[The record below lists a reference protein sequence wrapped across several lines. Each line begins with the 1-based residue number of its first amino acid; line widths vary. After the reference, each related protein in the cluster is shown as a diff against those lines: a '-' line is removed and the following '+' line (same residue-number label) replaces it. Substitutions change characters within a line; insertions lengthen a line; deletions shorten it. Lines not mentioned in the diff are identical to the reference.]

1 MSMDISDFYQT
12 FFDEADELLADMEQ
26 HLLVLQPEAPDAEQ
40 LNAIFRAA
48 HSIKGGAGTFGFSVL
63 QETTHLM
70 ENLLDEAR
78 RGEMQLNTDIINLF
92 LETKDIMQEQLDAY
106 KQSQEPDAASFDYI
120 CQALRQLALE
130 AKGETPSAVTRLSV
144 VAKSEPQDEQS
155 RNQLPRRIIL
165 SRLKAGEVD
174 LLEEELGHLTTLTDV
189 VKGVDS
195 LSAILPGD
203 IAEDDITAVL
213 CFVIEADQITFETV
227 EVSPKISTPPVLK
240 LAAEQA
246 PTGRVEREKT
256 TRSSESTSIRVAV
269 EKVDQL
275 INLVGELVI
284 TQSML
289 AQRSSELD
297 PVNHGDLITSMGQLQ
312 RNARDLQES
321 VMSIRMMPME
331 YVFSRYPRLVRDL
344 AGKLGKQ
351 VELTLVGSST
361 ELDKSLI
368 ERIIDPLTHLVR
380 NSLDHGI
387 ELPEKR
393 LAAGKNSVGNL
404 ILSAEHQGGNICI
417 EVTDDGAGLNRE
429 RILAKA
435 ASQGLTVSENMSD
448 DEVAMLIFAPGFS
461 TAEQVTDVSGRG
473 VGMDVVK
480 RNIQEMGGHVE
491 IQSKQGTGTT
501 IRILLPL
508 TLAILD
514 GMSVRVAD
522 EVFILPLNAVMESL
536 QPREAINF
544 MVITKGAGR
553 IAEVGARFV
562 LDGMPGKQ
570 MAIDAD
576 LNAGLI
582 GEDEAK
588 KRRSEVTQEADF
600 YGSMDGASKFVRG
613 DAIAGILIMV
623 INVVGGLLVGVL
635 QHGMSMGHAAESYTL
650 LTIGDGLVA
659 QIPALVISTAA
670 GVIVTRVSTDQDV
683 GEQMVNQLFSNPSVM
698 LLSAA
703 VLGLLGLVP
712 GMPNLVFLLF
722 TAGLLGLAWWI
733 RGREQKAPAEPKPVK
748 MAENNAVVEAT
759 WNDVQ
764 LEDSLGMEVG
774 YRLSPMVDFQQD
786 GELLGRIRSIR
797 KKFAQEM
804 GFLPPVVHIRDN
816 MDLQPARY
824 RILMKGV
831 EIGSG
836 DAYPGRWLAI
846 NPGTAAGTLPGEA
859 TVDPAFGLN
868 AIWIESALKEQA
880 QIQGYTVVEAST
892 VVATHLNHL
901 ISQHAAELFGRQ
913 EAQQLLDRVAQEMPK
928 LTEDLVPGVV
938 TLTTLHKV
946 LQNLLDEKVPI
957 RDMRTILE
965 TLAEHAPIQSDPHEL
980 TAVVRVALGRA
991 ITQQWF
997 PGKDEVHVIG
1007 LDTPLERLLLQAL
1020 QGGGGLEPGLA
1031 DRLLAQTQEALSR
1044 QEMVGAPPVL
1054 LVNHALRPL
1063 LSRFLRRSL
1072 PQLVVLS
1079 NLELSDNRHIRMTAT
1094 IGGK

>member
-130 AKGETPSAVTRLSV
+130 AKDETPSAVTRLSV

-155 RNQLPRRIIL
+155 RSQSPRRIIL

-189 VKGVDS
+189 VKGADS

-227 EVSPKISTPPVLK
+227 DVSPKISTPPVLK

-536 QPREAINF
+536 QPREADLHPLAGGERVLEVRGEYLPIVELWKVFNVAGAKIEATQGIV
-544 MVITKGAGR
+544 VILQSGGR
-553 IAEVGARFV
+553 RYALLV
-562 LDGMPGKQ
+562 DQ
-570 MAIDAD
+570 
-576 LNAGLI
+576 LI
-582 GEDEAK
+582 GQHQVVVKNLESNYRK
-588 KRRSEVTQEADF
+588 VP
-600 YGSMDGASKFVRG
+600 
-613 DAIAGILIMV
+613 GI
-623 INVVGGLLVGVL
+623 
-635 QHGMSMGHAAESYTL
+635 SAA
-650 LTIGDGLVA
+650 TILGDGSVA
-659 QIPALVISTAA
+659 LIVDVSALQAINREQRMANTAA
-670 GVIVTRVSTDQDV
+670 
-683 GEQMVNQLFSNPSVM
+683 
-698 LLSAA
+698 
-703 VLGLLGLVP
+703 
-712 GMPNLVFLLF
+712 
-722 TAGLLGLAWWI
+722 
-733 RGREQKAPAEPKPVK
+733 
-748 MAENNAVVEAT
+748 
-759 WNDVQ
+759 
-764 LEDSLGMEVG
+764 
-774 YRLSPMVDFQQD
+774 
-786 GELLGRIRSIR
+786 
-797 KKFAQEM
+797 
-804 GFLPPVVHIRDN
+804 
-816 MDLQPARY
+816 
-824 RILMKGV
+824 
-831 EIGSG
+831 
-836 DAYPGRWLAI
+836 
-846 NPGTAAGTLPGEA
+846 
-859 TVDPAFGLN
+859 
-868 AIWIESALKEQA
+868 
-880 QIQGYTVVEAST
+880 
-892 VVATHLNHL
+892 
-901 ISQHAAELFGRQ
+901 
-913 EAQQLLDRVAQEMPK
+913 
-928 LTEDLVPGVV
+928 
-938 TLTTLHKV
+938 
-946 LQNLLDEKVPI
+946 
-957 RDMRTILE
+957 
-965 TLAEHAPIQSDPHEL
+965 
-980 TAVVRVALGRA
+980 
-991 ITQQWF
+991 
-997 PGKDEVHVIG
+997 
-1007 LDTPLERLLLQAL
+1007 
-1020 QGGGGLEPGLA
+1020 
-1031 DRLLAQTQEALSR
+1031 
-1044 QEMVGAPPVL
+1044 
-1054 LVNHALRPL
+1054 
-1063 LSRFLRRSL
+1063 
-1072 PQLVVLS
+1072 
-1079 NLELSDNRHIRMTAT
+1079 
-1094 IGGK
+1094 

>member
-130 AKGETPSAVTRLSV
+130 AKDETPSAVTRLSV

-155 RNQLPRRIIL
+155 RSQSPRRIIL

-174 LLEEELGHLTTLTDV
+174 LLEEELGHLTMLTDV
-189 VKGVDS
+189 VKGADS
-195 LSAILPGD
+195 LSAILTGD

-536 QPREAINF
+536 QPREADLHPLAGGERVLEVRGEYLPIVELWKVFNVAGAKTEATQGIV
-544 MVITKGAGR
+544 VILQSGGR
-553 IAEVGARFV
+553 RYALLV
-562 LDGMPGKQ
+562 DQ
-570 MAIDAD
+570 
-576 LNAGLI
+576 LI
-582 GEDEAK
+582 GQHQVVVKNLESNYRK
-588 KRRSEVTQEADF
+588 VP
-600 YGSMDGASKFVRG
+600 
-613 DAIAGILIMV
+613 GI
-623 INVVGGLLVGVL
+623 
-635 QHGMSMGHAAESYTL
+635 SAA
-650 LTIGDGLVA
+650 TILGDGSVA
-659 QIPALVISTAA
+659 LIVDVSALQAINREQRMANTAA
-670 GVIVTRVSTDQDV
+670 
-683 GEQMVNQLFSNPSVM
+683 
-698 LLSAA
+698 
-703 VLGLLGLVP
+703 
-712 GMPNLVFLLF
+712 
-722 TAGLLGLAWWI
+722 
-733 RGREQKAPAEPKPVK
+733 
-748 MAENNAVVEAT
+748 
-759 WNDVQ
+759 
-764 LEDSLGMEVG
+764 
-774 YRLSPMVDFQQD
+774 
-786 GELLGRIRSIR
+786 
-797 KKFAQEM
+797 
-804 GFLPPVVHIRDN
+804 
-816 MDLQPARY
+816 
-824 RILMKGV
+824 
-831 EIGSG
+831 
-836 DAYPGRWLAI
+836 
-846 NPGTAAGTLPGEA
+846 
-859 TVDPAFGLN
+859 
-868 AIWIESALKEQA
+868 
-880 QIQGYTVVEAST
+880 
-892 VVATHLNHL
+892 
-901 ISQHAAELFGRQ
+901 
-913 EAQQLLDRVAQEMPK
+913 
-928 LTEDLVPGVV
+928 
-938 TLTTLHKV
+938 
-946 LQNLLDEKVPI
+946 
-957 RDMRTILE
+957 
-965 TLAEHAPIQSDPHEL
+965 
-980 TAVVRVALGRA
+980 
-991 ITQQWF
+991 
-997 PGKDEVHVIG
+997 
-1007 LDTPLERLLLQAL
+1007 
-1020 QGGGGLEPGLA
+1020 
-1031 DRLLAQTQEALSR
+1031 
-1044 QEMVGAPPVL
+1044 
-1054 LVNHALRPL
+1054 
-1063 LSRFLRRSL
+1063 
-1072 PQLVVLS
+1072 
-1079 NLELSDNRHIRMTAT
+1079 
-1094 IGGK
+1094 

>member
-130 AKGETPSAVTRLSV
+130 AKDETPSAVTRLSV

-155 RNQLPRRIIL
+155 RSQSPRRIIL

-189 VKGVDS
+189 VKGADS

-213 CFVIEADQITFETV
+213 CFVIEADQITFEIV
-227 EVSPKISTPPVLK
+227 DVSPKISTPPVLK

-536 QPREAINF
+536 QPREADLHPLAGGERVLEVRGEYLPIVELWKVFNVAGAKTEATQGIV
-544 MVITKGAGR
+544 VILQSGGR
-553 IAEVGARFV
+553 RYALLV
-562 LDGMPGKQ
+562 DQ
-570 MAIDAD
+570 
-576 LNAGLI
+576 LI
-582 GEDEAK
+582 GQHQVVVKNLESNYRK
-588 KRRSEVTQEADF
+588 VP
-600 YGSMDGASKFVRG
+600 
-613 DAIAGILIMV
+613 GI
-623 INVVGGLLVGVL
+623 
-635 QHGMSMGHAAESYTL
+635 SAA
-650 LTIGDGLVA
+650 TILGDGSVA
-659 QIPALVISTAA
+659 LIVDVSALQAINREQRMANTAA
-670 GVIVTRVSTDQDV
+670 
-683 GEQMVNQLFSNPSVM
+683 
-698 LLSAA
+698 
-703 VLGLLGLVP
+703 
-712 GMPNLVFLLF
+712 
-722 TAGLLGLAWWI
+722 
-733 RGREQKAPAEPKPVK
+733 
-748 MAENNAVVEAT
+748 
-759 WNDVQ
+759 
-764 LEDSLGMEVG
+764 
-774 YRLSPMVDFQQD
+774 
-786 GELLGRIRSIR
+786 
-797 KKFAQEM
+797 
-804 GFLPPVVHIRDN
+804 
-816 MDLQPARY
+816 
-824 RILMKGV
+824 
-831 EIGSG
+831 
-836 DAYPGRWLAI
+836 
-846 NPGTAAGTLPGEA
+846 
-859 TVDPAFGLN
+859 
-868 AIWIESALKEQA
+868 
-880 QIQGYTVVEAST
+880 
-892 VVATHLNHL
+892 
-901 ISQHAAELFGRQ
+901 
-913 EAQQLLDRVAQEMPK
+913 
-928 LTEDLVPGVV
+928 
-938 TLTTLHKV
+938 
-946 LQNLLDEKVPI
+946 
-957 RDMRTILE
+957 
-965 TLAEHAPIQSDPHEL
+965 
-980 TAVVRVALGRA
+980 
-991 ITQQWF
+991 
-997 PGKDEVHVIG
+997 
-1007 LDTPLERLLLQAL
+1007 
-1020 QGGGGLEPGLA
+1020 
-1031 DRLLAQTQEALSR
+1031 
-1044 QEMVGAPPVL
+1044 
-1054 LVNHALRPL
+1054 
-1063 LSRFLRRSL
+1063 
-1072 PQLVVLS
+1072 
-1079 NLELSDNRHIRMTAT
+1079 
-1094 IGGK
+1094 

>member
-130 AKGETPSAVTRLSV
+130 VKGETPSAVTRLSV

-155 RNQLPRRIIL
+155 RSQSPRRIIL

-189 VKGVDS
+189 VKGADS

-227 EVSPKISTPPVLK
+227 DVSPKISTPPVLK

-536 QPREAINF
+536 QPREADLHPLAGGERVLEVRGEYLPIVELWKVFNVAGAKTEATQGIV
-544 MVITKGAGR
+544 VILQSGGR
-553 IAEVGARFV
+553 RYALLV
-562 LDGMPGKQ
+562 DQ
-570 MAIDAD
+570 
-576 LNAGLI
+576 LI
-582 GEDEAK
+582 GQHQVVVKNLESNYRK
-588 KRRSEVTQEADF
+588 VP
-600 YGSMDGASKFVRG
+600 
-613 DAIAGILIMV
+613 GI
-623 INVVGGLLVGVL
+623 
-635 QHGMSMGHAAESYTL
+635 SAA
-650 LTIGDGLVA
+650 TILGDGSVA
-659 QIPALVISTAA
+659 LIVDVSALQAINREQRMANTAA
-670 GVIVTRVSTDQDV
+670 
-683 GEQMVNQLFSNPSVM
+683 
-698 LLSAA
+698 
-703 VLGLLGLVP
+703 
-712 GMPNLVFLLF
+712 
-722 TAGLLGLAWWI
+722 
-733 RGREQKAPAEPKPVK
+733 
-748 MAENNAVVEAT
+748 
-759 WNDVQ
+759 
-764 LEDSLGMEVG
+764 
-774 YRLSPMVDFQQD
+774 
-786 GELLGRIRSIR
+786 
-797 KKFAQEM
+797 
-804 GFLPPVVHIRDN
+804 
-816 MDLQPARY
+816 
-824 RILMKGV
+824 
-831 EIGSG
+831 
-836 DAYPGRWLAI
+836 
-846 NPGTAAGTLPGEA
+846 
-859 TVDPAFGLN
+859 
-868 AIWIESALKEQA
+868 
-880 QIQGYTVVEAST
+880 
-892 VVATHLNHL
+892 
-901 ISQHAAELFGRQ
+901 
-913 EAQQLLDRVAQEMPK
+913 
-928 LTEDLVPGVV
+928 
-938 TLTTLHKV
+938 
-946 LQNLLDEKVPI
+946 
-957 RDMRTILE
+957 
-965 TLAEHAPIQSDPHEL
+965 
-980 TAVVRVALGRA
+980 
-991 ITQQWF
+991 
-997 PGKDEVHVIG
+997 
-1007 LDTPLERLLLQAL
+1007 
-1020 QGGGGLEPGLA
+1020 
-1031 DRLLAQTQEALSR
+1031 
-1044 QEMVGAPPVL
+1044 
-1054 LVNHALRPL
+1054 
-1063 LSRFLRRSL
+1063 
-1072 PQLVVLS
+1072 
-1079 NLELSDNRHIRMTAT
+1079 
-1094 IGGK
+1094 

>member
-130 AKGETPSAVTRLSV
+130 PKGETPSAVTRLSV
-144 VAKSEPQDEQS
+144 VAKTEPQDEQS
-155 RNQLPRRIIL
+155 RSQSPRRIIL

-189 VKGVDS
+189 VKGADS

-256 TRSSESTSIRVAV
+256 TRSNESTSIRVAV

-536 QPREAINF
+536 QPREADLHPLAGGERVLEMRGEYLPIVELWKVFNVAGAKTEATQGIV
-544 MVITKGAGR
+544 VILQSGGR
-553 IAEVGARFV
+553 RYALLV
-562 LDGMPGKQ
+562 DQ
-570 MAIDAD
+570 
-576 LNAGLI
+576 LI
-582 GEDEAK
+582 GQHQVVVKNLESNYRK
-588 KRRSEVTQEADF
+588 VP
-600 YGSMDGASKFVRG
+600 
-613 DAIAGILIMV
+613 GI
-623 INVVGGLLVGVL
+623 
-635 QHGMSMGHAAESYTL
+635 SAA
-650 LTIGDGLVA
+650 TILGDGSVA
-659 QIPALVISTAA
+659 LIVDVSALQAINREQRMANTAA
-670 GVIVTRVSTDQDV
+670 
-683 GEQMVNQLFSNPSVM
+683 
-698 LLSAA
+698 
-703 VLGLLGLVP
+703 
-712 GMPNLVFLLF
+712 
-722 TAGLLGLAWWI
+722 
-733 RGREQKAPAEPKPVK
+733 
-748 MAENNAVVEAT
+748 
-759 WNDVQ
+759 
-764 LEDSLGMEVG
+764 
-774 YRLSPMVDFQQD
+774 
-786 GELLGRIRSIR
+786 
-797 KKFAQEM
+797 
-804 GFLPPVVHIRDN
+804 
-816 MDLQPARY
+816 
-824 RILMKGV
+824 
-831 EIGSG
+831 
-836 DAYPGRWLAI
+836 
-846 NPGTAAGTLPGEA
+846 
-859 TVDPAFGLN
+859 
-868 AIWIESALKEQA
+868 
-880 QIQGYTVVEAST
+880 
-892 VVATHLNHL
+892 
-901 ISQHAAELFGRQ
+901 
-913 EAQQLLDRVAQEMPK
+913 
-928 LTEDLVPGVV
+928 
-938 TLTTLHKV
+938 
-946 LQNLLDEKVPI
+946 
-957 RDMRTILE
+957 
-965 TLAEHAPIQSDPHEL
+965 
-980 TAVVRVALGRA
+980 
-991 ITQQWF
+991 
-997 PGKDEVHVIG
+997 
-1007 LDTPLERLLLQAL
+1007 
-1020 QGGGGLEPGLA
+1020 
-1031 DRLLAQTQEALSR
+1031 
-1044 QEMVGAPPVL
+1044 
-1054 LVNHALRPL
+1054 
-1063 LSRFLRRSL
+1063 
-1072 PQLVVLS
+1072 
-1079 NLELSDNRHIRMTAT
+1079 
-1094 IGGK
+1094 

>member
-106 KQSQEPDAASFDYI
+106 KQSQEADAASFDYI

-130 AKGETPSAVTRLSV
+130 AKDETPSAVTRLSV

-155 RNQLPRRIIL
+155 RSQSPRRIIL

-189 VKGVDS
+189 VKGADS

-227 EVSPKISTPPVLK
+227 DVSPKISTPPVLK

-536 QPREAINF
+536 QPREADLHPLAGGERVLEVRGEYLPIVELWKVFNVAGAKTEATQGIV
-544 MVITKGAGR
+544 VILQSGGR
-553 IAEVGARFV
+553 RYALLV
-562 LDGMPGKQ
+562 DQ
-570 MAIDAD
+570 
-576 LNAGLI
+576 LI
-582 GEDEAK
+582 GQHQVVVKNLESNYRK
-588 KRRSEVTQEADF
+588 VP
-600 YGSMDGASKFVRG
+600 
-613 DAIAGILIMV
+613 GI
-623 INVVGGLLVGVL
+623 
-635 QHGMSMGHAAESYTL
+635 SAA
-650 LTIGDGLVA
+650 TILGDGSVA
-659 QIPALVISTAA
+659 LIVDVSALQAINREQRMANTAA
-670 GVIVTRVSTDQDV
+670 
-683 GEQMVNQLFSNPSVM
+683 
-698 LLSAA
+698 
-703 VLGLLGLVP
+703 
-712 GMPNLVFLLF
+712 
-722 TAGLLGLAWWI
+722 
-733 RGREQKAPAEPKPVK
+733 
-748 MAENNAVVEAT
+748 
-759 WNDVQ
+759 
-764 LEDSLGMEVG
+764 
-774 YRLSPMVDFQQD
+774 
-786 GELLGRIRSIR
+786 
-797 KKFAQEM
+797 
-804 GFLPPVVHIRDN
+804 
-816 MDLQPARY
+816 
-824 RILMKGV
+824 
-831 EIGSG
+831 
-836 DAYPGRWLAI
+836 
-846 NPGTAAGTLPGEA
+846 
-859 TVDPAFGLN
+859 
-868 AIWIESALKEQA
+868 
-880 QIQGYTVVEAST
+880 
-892 VVATHLNHL
+892 
-901 ISQHAAELFGRQ
+901 
-913 EAQQLLDRVAQEMPK
+913 
-928 LTEDLVPGVV
+928 
-938 TLTTLHKV
+938 
-946 LQNLLDEKVPI
+946 
-957 RDMRTILE
+957 
-965 TLAEHAPIQSDPHEL
+965 
-980 TAVVRVALGRA
+980 
-991 ITQQWF
+991 
-997 PGKDEVHVIG
+997 
-1007 LDTPLERLLLQAL
+1007 
-1020 QGGGGLEPGLA
+1020 
-1031 DRLLAQTQEALSR
+1031 
-1044 QEMVGAPPVL
+1044 
-1054 LVNHALRPL
+1054 
-1063 LSRFLRRSL
+1063 
-1072 PQLVVLS
+1072 
-1079 NLELSDNRHIRMTAT
+1079 
-1094 IGGK
+1094 